1 MLPKFLKPKV
11 KLKLIRVGSS
21 RDGGYFVPKKI
32 ISKIDKIIA
41 LGLGSDWSFEEQF
54 IKKKNSTKIV
64 FYDHTI
70 NKLFWTKLFLNTL
83 YFALRYKSSYID
95 LFKYFS
101 YKSFFKKNNIDHKK
115 LKISPHTNLNR
126 KNISINDVLKKEKGG
141 LLLKIDIE
149 GDEYKVINQIAKYQ
163 KIIYCLIIEF
173 HEVNKNLK
181 KINKFLK
188 KIRQL
193 VNCNISSNNSFGFDK
208 NKNPYVFE
216 IVLINKKF
224 LKKKDYTKAISLK
237 SFPNNPYKI
246 NFEITFEK

>member
-1 MLPKFLKPKV
+1 M
-11 KLKLIRVGSS
+11 
-21 RDGGYFVPKKI
+21 
-32 ISKIDKIIA
+32 
-41 LGLGSDWSFEEQF
+41 
-54 IKKKNSTKIV
+54 
-64 FYDHTI
+64 
-70 NKLFWTKLFLNTL
+70 NTL